1 MSSALHLNAQPTPSV
16 PRILKQS
23 AISMAPN
30 TGLTLDGAA
39 RPGSGCASLTP
50 LPGSVMPIQSN
61 LTAILQEGRPSAQPG
76 AMIGAVTTITCKRC
90 GLSFETEATTNTRC
104 RSCRAVVRVPAAAR
118 NPSEGGAGS
127 ARAHTLGVVLLSCG
141 HPAVVVVHPGRS
153 ISTTLKRYEWE
164 CPDTGAAVAAT
175 QVLAVLSEA
184 EYENLGQE
192 AFDLLVS
199 TGAAS

>member
-104 RSCRAVVRVPAAAR
+104 RRCRAVVRVPA
-118 NPSEGGAGS
+118 S
-127 ARAHTLGVVLLSCG
+127 ARIPNGSGFRREHTIGVVLLGCG

-153 ISTTLKRYEWE
+153 ISATLKRYEWE

-184 EYENLGQE
+184 EYDNLGQE